1 VRQNRAIKSHVWHR
15 SKSRVRSVN
24 CYKIQYFWP
33 TCFRKIVYKPQ
44 RRLHKSQHVSDITK
58 INVSRNP
65 KRLLIAIQNALTA
78 ENTWKYH
85 SMYRPMVSREV
96 NVYFPIHSVHA
107 LVCRRCCGLY
117 GLFGNIFQY
126 KILHFVAINNRPG
139 EHAVLTC
146 ENGWRYTLI
155 FRYTVYMLQFVD
167 NFCKNFLPENTAF
180 CCLDHMSRSMW
191 ICNRLHASVSSV
203 GPSPTASL
211 AVARFHWQPASR
223 SPALADAY
231 PHFNYGVKKTSLA
244 YRPPLTVDSVWI
256 SITYLLWRRIFN
268 FGHAQLSR
276 V

>member
-1 VRQNRAIKSHVWHR
+1 
-15 SKSRVRSVN
+15 
-24 CYKIQYFWP
+24 
-33 TCFRKIVYKPQ
+33 
-44 RRLHKSQHVSDITK
+44 
-58 INVSRNP
+58 
-65 KRLLIAIQNALTA
+65 
-78 ENTWKYH
+78 
-85 SMYRPMVSREV
+85 MVSREV

-155 FRYTVYMLQFVD
+155 FRCTVYMLQFVD

-180 CCLDHMSRSMW
+180 CCLDHNYVIAQWSIW

-223 SPALADAY
+223 SPALANAY
-231 PHFNYGVKKTSLA
+231 PHFNYGVKMTSLA
-244 YRPPLTVDSVWI
+244 YPRLLTVCGYQLLI
-256 SITYLLWRRIFN
+256 YYGAEYLILDTPNSPAFSCVYWSFRSWYLGN
-268 FGHAQLSR
+268 FGI
-276 V
+276 